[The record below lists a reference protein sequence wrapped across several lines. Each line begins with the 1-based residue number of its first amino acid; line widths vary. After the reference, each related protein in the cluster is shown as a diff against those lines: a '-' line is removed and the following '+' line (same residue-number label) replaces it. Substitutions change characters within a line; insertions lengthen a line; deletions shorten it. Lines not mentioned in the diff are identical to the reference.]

1 MLAPR
6 GTPIVHQSL
15 RLECIPPSIKSKPRR
30 LPPLAHPPMA
40 SLARKLAVLPAAR
53 LTARPRCSSSHLPVP
68 RSRHPL
74 APRGVAPLP
83 ASLRCRAA
91 SPLISS
97 CPSVAALS
105 AVPWFSAA
113 AGRRSVASSASA
125 GGGGRGAREAEEEWD
140 REVLVQHLVVGAD
153 QLPLLLELQRRIM
166 ADESDL
172 SDLAAE
178 HSLCASRAKG
188 GMVGWISKGSTE
200 PEFEEAA
207 FKARPGDVVRC
218 KTKHGWHLLQVLGD
232 RHAALLDQVT
242 VEEFARRLS
251 EEYVLPPPQGGAAG
265 RGGADS
271 KGRSLEA
278 ELAEVQAESE
288 GRRAVQLV
296 DVREEREVEMAA
308 IRGFTVLPLSQ
319 FGQWGPSIADT
330 LDPHTDTYL
339 LCHHGIRSQQ
349 MAHWLQSQGF
359 TRLFNIA
366 GGIDAYSLRVDP
378 SIPRY

>member
-1 MLAPR
+1 
-6 GTPIVHQSL
+6 
-15 RLECIPPSIKSKPRR
+15 
-30 LPPLAHPPMA
+30 MA

-53 LTARPRCSSSHLPVP
+53 LTARPCCSSSHLAVP
-68 RSRHPL
+68 RSRHLLAPL
-74 APRGVAPLP
+74 APL
-83 ASLRCRAA
+83 SA
-91 SPLISS
+91 SPRGPAATPRIASR
-97 CPSVAALS
+97 PSVAAPS
-105 AVPWFSAA
+105 AVPWFSDT

-166 ADESDL
+166 AEDSDL

-232 RHAALLDQVT
+232 RHAAVLDQVT

-251 EEYVLPPPQGGAAG
+251 EEYVPPPPQGGAAG
-265 RGGADS
+265 SGGGES
-271 KGRSLEA
+271 GEGRWLEA
-278 ELAEVQAESE
+278 EVAEAQAESE

-296 DVREEREVEMAA
+296 DVREAREVEMAA
-308 IRGFTVLPLSQ
+308 IPGFTVLPLSQ
-319 FGQWGPSIADT
+319 FGQWGPSVADT

>member
-1 MLAPR
+1 
-6 GTPIVHQSL
+6 
-15 RLECIPPSIKSKPRR
+15 
-30 LPPLAHPPMA
+30 
-40 SLARKLAVLPAAR
+40 
-53 LTARPRCSSSHLPVP
+53 
-68 RSRHPL
+68 
-74 APRGVAPLP
+74 
-83 ASLRCRAA
+83 
-91 SPLISS
+91 
-97 CPSVAALS
+97 
-105 AVPWFSAA
+105 
-113 AGRRSVASSASA
+113 
-125 GGGGRGAREAEEEWD
+125 
-140 REVLVQHLVVGAD
+140 
-153 QLPLLLELQRRIM
+153 
-166 ADESDL
+166 ESDL

-178 HSLCASRAKG
+178 HSLCASREKG

-232 RHAALLDQVT
+232 RHAAVLDQVT

-251 EEYVLPPPQGGAAG
+251 EEYVMPLPQGGAAG
-265 RGGADS
+265 RGAGDS
-271 KGRSLEA
+271 EGRSLEA
-278 ELAEVQAESE
+278 ELAEAQAESE

-296 DVREEREVEMAA
+296 DVREAREVEMAA
-308 IRGFTVLPLSQ
+308 IPGFTVLPLSQ

-339 LCHHGIRSQQ
+339 LVSHTTTQDRRPATHPRSLPPSLPSTLAPFHPCSILCSSLLSLPSSYPFLRSTSPVIRPSPSLTTTPSPFPLSSCSVPPVSSSPPRVDPLIPSLHLVHIPQHRHSWSFAACSSTHNNATYYSATSSPTPP
-349 MAHWLQSQGF
+349 MCSLLPCLQGF